1 MITQFDYIEGG
12 DCLKRVGGGVG
23 LRLFA
28 DLRGGLGKKEG
39 VVFLR
44 GVKIPMH
51 TMIQWVF
58 LFHFQFV
65 ALYISLKP
73 KPLAPN

>member
-28 DLRGGLGKKEG
+28 DLRGGAREE
-39 VVFLR
+39 R
-44 GVKIPMH
+44 GGGIFKGG
-51 TMIQWVF
+51 
-58 LFHFQFV
+58 
-65 ALYISLKP
+65 
-73 KPLAPN
+73 